1 LQEGHAVDMTQI
13 SVIVIDGQRTFADA
27 LASRLAAEA
36 GLSVVAAAESAAVA
50 RRLLI
55 GRHVDIV
62 LLDSE
67 LTDGLHLA
75 AELARPHA
83 STTPPVPVIMLGT
96 VPDPARMVEAVRAGV
111 AGWIPK
117 EESIKQLLSAVQDV
131 MRGET
136 WFPGTAVGPVLRLLI
151 HERDQRQASVRHP
164 LGSLTAREREVLSY
178 LAEGIGRREVA
189 ERMNLSANTVRSHL
203 QNLMA
208 KLDVHTTLE
217 AVALARRVQPREMHP
232 GTVPWS

>member
-1 LQEGHAVDMTQI
+1 MTQI
-13 SVIVIDGQRTFADA
+13 SVIVIDGQRTFVDA
-27 LASRLAAEA
+27 LASRLAAEP
-36 GLSVVAAAESAAVA
+36 GLSVVAAAESAEAA

-75 AELARPHA
+75 AELPRLRAA
-83 STTPPVPVIMLGT
+83 TTPPARVIMLGT
-96 VPDPARMVEAVRAGV
+96 VPDPARMVEAVRAGI

-117 EESIKQLLSAVQDV
+117 EESIEQLLGAIRDV

-136 WFPGTAVGPVLRLLI
+136 WFPGTAVGSVLRLLI
-151 HERDQRQASVRHP
+151 HERDQRLASVRHP
-164 LGSLTAREREVLSY
+164 LGSLTPREREVLSY

-189 ERMNLSANTVRSHL
+189 ERMHLSANTVRSHL

-208 KLDVHTTLE
+208 KLEVHTTLE
-217 AVALARRVQPREMHP
+217 AVALARRVQLREVRP
-232 GTVPWS
+232 SAASWS